1 MTKKDISM
9 KYHIALFVAM
19 LCLASCSNHSAHWN
33 TLLTVESFIEEQPDS
48 ALTVLQ
54 RIDVEE
60 LISSEERAKHALLLS
75 MAMDKNLIDRT
86 DFEVLQPA
94 IDYYRH
100 HGTATDKLR
109 TYYYEGRIY
118 QNRGEKDLA
127 MKTFIKARELEG
139 EITDTLTFANLL
151 VAQGSYLY
159 TSYKID
165 EFIENNLLAAELYQ
179 AIGRSYYHTTSLI
192 NALDGSII
200 NKDKQLADSLLAC
213 CQSNIKA
220 HPNYGR
226 LMIPFV
232 ISYNIAF
239 GSEEEIKR
247 VADLCYADSLLPDR
261 AKLNIA
267 YGYSQ
272 IGESAKAIQ
281 VLESV
286 HAEAIDANP
295 LKYFATK
302 TKVLEAN
309 DMHKE
314 ALESYIL
321 YSTTLERTHQALFSQ
336 DLLFAQERHDM
347 EMAALL
353 EIQKQK
359 KLIWYTICC
368 ALALLC
374 VIGVIYYRYRIGRTQ
389 RIIIE
394 QENVNLRLEQE
405 NLSMRNSRLEA
416 ESENL
421 KALLAEQEELSA
433 PVTEAIKARLAI
445 LNGLLAAKISSN
457 NAYSQP
463 YDKWEEKITK
473 DKHAFMTS
481 TRLAFKAS
489 HPKFMKYLEEHGLT
503 DSELDY
509 LCLYAIGLRGKEIGD
524 YIQLKR
530 HYHISSDI
538 RKKLGIDEHETNL
551 GIYVR
556 KLMKKL

>member
-1 MTKKDISM
+1 M
-9 KYHIALFVAM
+9 
-19 LCLASCSNHSAHWN
+19 
-33 TLLTVESFIEEQPDS
+33 
-48 ALTVLQ
+48 
-54 RIDVEE
+54 
-60 LISSEERAKHALLLS
+60 LLS
-75 MAMDKNLIDRT
+75 MALDKNYVDKT
-86 DFEVLQPA
+86 DFKVLQPA

-118 QNRGEKDLA
+118 QNQGEKDLA

-151 VAQGSYLY
+151 VAQGGYLY

-165 EFIENNLLAAELYQ
+165 QFIENNLLAAELYQ
-179 AIGRSYYHTTSLI
+179 AIGRSYYHTTSLA
-192 NALDGSII
+192 NALSGSVI

-213 CQSNIKA
+213 CQNNIKA
-220 HPNYGR
+220 HPDYGR

-232 ISYNIAF
+232 ISYTIAF
-239 GSEEEIKR
+239 GTEEEIKS

-261 AKLNIA
+261 ARLNIA

-272 IGESAKAIQ
+272 IGEAAKALQ
-281 VLESV
+281 VLESI
-286 HAEAIDANP
+286 HEETIGIDS

-302 TKVLEAN
+302 TRVLEAN
-309 DMHKE
+309 NMYKE

-347 EMAALL
+347 EMASLL
-353 EIQKQK
+353 EIQKRN
-359 KLIWYTICC
+359 KLIWYSISC

-394 QENVNLRLEQE
+394 QENANLRLEQE
-405 NLSMRNSRLEA
+405 NLSIRNSRLEI
-416 ESENL
+416 ESETL

-433 PVTEAIKARLAI
+433 PVTEAIKARLNI

-457 NAYSQP
+457 DVYAQP
-463 YDKWEEKITK
+463 YDKWEEKITE

-489 HPKFMKYLEEHGLT
+489 HPKFMRYLEEHGLT

-556 KLMKKL
+556 KLMKKF

>member
-1 MTKKDISM
+1 MRQYITI
-9 KYHIALFVAM
+9 IILALSLV
-19 LCLASCSNHSAHWN
+19 SCSQHSKHWE
-33 TLLTVESFIEEQPDS
+33 TLAQVESYIEERPDS
-48 ALTVLQ
+48 ALTILQ
-54 RIDVEE
+54 GMDKDELSGMEE
-60 LISSEERAKHALLLS
+60 KAKYALLLS
-75 MAMDKNLIDRT
+75 MALDKNYVDKT
-86 DFEVLQPA
+86 DFDILQPA
-94 IDYYRH
+94 IDYYQG

-118 QNRGEKDLA
+118 QNQGENDLA

-165 EFIENNLLAAELYQ
+165 EFIENNLLAAKLYQ

-200 NKDKQLADSLLAC
+200 NKEKQLADSLLAC

-220 HPNYGR
+220 HPDYGR

-232 ISYNIAF
+232 ISYTIAF
-239 GSEEEIKR
+239 GSEEDIKR
-247 VADLCYADSLLPDR
+247 VADLCYADSLLSNES
-261 AKLNIA
+261 KLNIA

-302 TKVLEAN
+302 TKVLKAN
-309 DMHKE
+309 NMHKE

-347 EMAALL
+347 EMASLL
-353 EIQKQK
+353 KIQKRN
-359 KLIWYTICC
+359 KLIWYSISC

-374 VIGVIYYRYRIGRTQ
+374 VIGVIYYRYRIGRTR

-394 QENVNLRLEQE
+394 QENANLRLEQE
-405 NLSMRNSRLEA
+405 NLSMRNSQLEA

-457 NAYSQP
+457 DAYAQP
-463 YDKWEEKITK
+463 YSAWEEKITE

-489 HPKFMKYLEEHGLT
+489 HPKFMRYLEEHGLT

-556 KLMKKL
+556 KLMKKH

>member
-1 MTKKDISM
+1 MKLHTVIYISLL
-9 KYHIALFVAM
+9 ATLCM
-19 LCLASCSNHSAHWN
+19 LSCSRHSVHWG
-33 TLLTVESFIEEQPDS
+33 TLRQVEACIEAQPDS
-48 ALTVLQ
+48 ALAALQ
-54 RIDVEE
+54 RIDAQE
-60 LISSEERAKHALLLS
+60 LAGKEERAKYALLLS
-75 MAMDKNLIDRT
+75 MALDKNYVDKT
-86 DFEVLQPA
+86 DFKVLQPA

-118 QNRGEKDLA
+118 QNQGEKDLA

-151 VAQGSYLY
+151 VAQGGYLY

-165 EFIENNLLAAELYQ
+165 QFIENNLLAAELYQ
-179 AIGRSYYHTTSLI
+179 AIGRSYYHTTSLA
-192 NALDGSII
+192 NALSGSVI

-213 CQSNIKA
+213 CQNNIKA
-220 HPNYGR
+220 HPDYGR

-232 ISYNIAF
+232 ISYTIAF
-239 GSEEEIKR
+239 GTEEEIKS

-261 AKLNIA
+261 ARLNIA

-272 IGESAKAIQ
+272 IGEAAKALQ
-281 VLESV
+281 VLESI
-286 HAEAIDANP
+286 HEETIGIDS

-302 TKVLEAN
+302 TRVLEAN
-309 DMHKE
+309 NMYKE

-347 EMAALL
+347 EMASLL
-353 EIQKQK
+353 EIQKRN
-359 KLIWYTICC
+359 KLIWYSISC

-394 QENVNLRLEQE
+394 QENANLRLEQE
-405 NLSMRNSRLEA
+405 NLSIRNSRLEI

-433 PVTEAIKARLAI
+433 PVTEAIKARLNI

-457 NAYSQP
+457 DVYAQP
-463 YDKWEEKITK
+463 YDKWEEKITE

-489 HPKFMKYLEEHGLT
+489 HPKFMRYLEEHGLT

-556 KLMKKL
+556 KLMKKF